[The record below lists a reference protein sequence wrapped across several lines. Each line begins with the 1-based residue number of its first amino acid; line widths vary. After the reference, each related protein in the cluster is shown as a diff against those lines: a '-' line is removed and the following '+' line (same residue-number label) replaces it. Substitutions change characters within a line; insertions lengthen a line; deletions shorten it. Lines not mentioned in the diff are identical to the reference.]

1 MFRRE
6 WVENIILDT
15 ALSALPFEPNN
26 LQVKFLIYQFYRA
39 SPLVDVTEVHEVRE
53 TATEYQYKLRNI
65 PTLKNGISIKKN

>member
-26 LQVKFLIYQFYRA
+26 LQVKFLIYQFCRA
-39 SPLVDVTEVHEVRE
+39 SPLVDVTEVHEVRG
-53 TATEYQYKLRNI
+53 AV
-65 PTLKNGISIKKN
+65 